1 MLEVS
6 KKNEIAERLKKA
18 RNEAGISQQGLAN
31 ALKVTKATI
40 SRYESGDRVPSFNV
54 LEQLKYAGINYAYIL
69 TGIEPILIPI
79 VTMPHEPPTSI
90 FVEFKVDKK
99 FKKDTSTVIKK
110 LAKTFNDNKN
120 NDDNFQNLLDQL
132 ANFLDSFNK

>member
-40 SRYESGDRVPSFNV
+40 SRYESGDRVPSF
-54 LEQLKYAGINYAYIL
+54 
-69 TGIEPILIPI
+69 
-79 VTMPHEPPTSI
+79 
-90 FVEFKVDKK
+90 
-99 FKKDTSTVIKK
+99 
-110 LAKTFNDNKN
+110 
-120 NDDNFQNLLDQL
+120 
-132 ANFLDSFNK
+132 